1 MNLIN
6 PKNLDYFTIY
16 DSPEYD
22 ACWGMVKGKDNK
34 IYIPICQ
41 EYVPGSA
48 GQIYRFGIDREE
60 FEHIVDLSKV
70 TGDDPKSGRAPQGKA
85 HFSLCPASD
94 LKIYGATHA
103 TPPPARVPF
112 QYDPY
117 GLMNDGYRYFAGS
130 HLFYYDSVSRD
141 VVDFGVIL
149 PHQGCGTMLLDEN
162 VERFFG
168 ITYPLGHLF
177 SCNLKGRDFMDL
189 GKVSEQYLLSIV
201 KGSNGAIYFVNS
213 EGNLVSVNPKN
224 FKVTFT
230 DIFLP
235 QPGIRNIAY
244 MSMSDA
250 ILGPDEKVYCS
261 LYGYTNIVRF
271 WQEKGK
277 IIVEDMGFPYD
288 EEVDNNYTRPR
299 ALVFDKSGSNLYY
312 IVVKKYESYLVS
324 LNTEDNSIVNHGA
337 IVKDGIKGTGWRMV
351 NDDKGRIYFADVGQ
365 VPVNLWRF
373 DPNK

>member
-1 MNLIN
+1 M
-6 PKNLDYFTIY
+6 
-16 DSPEYD
+16 S
-22 ACWGMVKGKDNK
+22 
-34 IYIPICQ
+34 
-41 EYVPGSA
+41 
-48 GQIYRFGIDREE
+48 EE
-60 FEHIVDLSKV
+60 
-70 TGDDPKSGRAPQGKA
+70 
-85 HFSLCPASD
+85 
-94 LKIYGATHA
+94 
-103 TPPPARVPF
+103 
-112 QYDPY
+112 
-117 GLMNDGYRYFAGS
+117 
-130 HLFYYDSVSRD
+130 
-141 VVDFGVIL
+141 
-149 PHQGCGTMLLDEN
+149 
-162 VERFFG
+162 
-168 ITYPLGHLF
+168 
-177 SCNLKGRDFMDL
+177 
-189 GKVSEQYLLSIV
+189 YLLSIV

-288 EEVDNNYTRPR
+288 EMVDTNYTRPR

-324 LNTEDNSIVNHGA
+324 LNIEDNSIINHGA